1 MSLNKVM
8 LIGNVGKD
16 PEVRYLD
23 GNNNPNSGST
33 KVATFTLATT
43 ERYRDRNGELREN
56 TEWHNIVA
64 WRNSADVAEKYI
76 RKGTQLYIEGKLRTR
91 SWTDQTGNKR
101 FTTEITVDNLQLLG
115 RKSDNPGAQDGGQ
128 GQSGYN
134 AGQGQ
139 QGGYQQGQGY
149 GQPALRQAQGP
160 VNGAAQ
166 GPVGNAAQG
175 PAYAQPQY
183 QQGGYQ
189 PVRQPTPQ
197 PVQQP
202 GFQQQPIQQPQ
213 QQAPVNPIEVAAADM
228 PQDDLPF

>member
-76 RKGTQLYIEGKLRTR
+76 RKGTQVYIEGKLRTR

-101 FTTEITVDNLQLLG
+101 YTTEVTVDNLQLLG
-115 RKSDNPGAQDGGQ
+115 RKSDNPGAQ
-128 GQSGYN
+128 
-134 AGQGQ
+134 
-139 QGGYQQGQGY
+139 GGYQQQQ
-149 GQPALRQAQGP
+149 QPAQQSS
-160 VNGAAQ
+160 
-166 GPVGNAAQG
+166 
-175 PAYAQPQY
+175 Y
-183 QQGGYQ
+183 QQ
-189 PVRQPTPQ
+189 Q

-202 GFQQQPIQQPQ
+202 QQQTS
-213 QQAPVNPIEVAAADM
+213 VNPIEVAAADM

>member
-23 GNNNPNSGST
+23 GNNPNGGST

-101 FTTEITVDNLQLLG
+101 YTTEITVDNLQLLG

-128 GQSGYN
+128 
-134 AGQGQ
+134 A
-139 QGGYQQGQGY
+139 QGGS
-149 GQPALRQAQGP
+149 QAQR
-160 VNGAAQ
+160 
-166 GPVGNAAQG
+166 
-175 PAYAQPQY
+175 PAYTQPQY
-183 QQGGYQ
+183 QQGGYRPAQ
-189 PVRQPTPQ
+189 Q

-202 GFQQQPIQQPQ
+202 VQQSAAQP
-213 QQAPVNPIEVAAADM
+213 APVNPIEVSAADM